1 MGNLPKGEEFLPKT
15 PLEELETLYTH
26 EKKAKPKI
34 RLLSAIH
41 RKKGASIDEIAA
53 ITNQNRRTV
62 HAILHRFQ
70 ERGVNGKDAI
80 KQTGRP
86 AFLTLQQRRSLVSQ
100 LERGPPQNRSGL
112 WSTKE
117 VQEYIKQQY
126 RVEYTSVHI
135 WELLK
140 ALGFTLQRPR
150 PRHHKEASAEE
161 IERFKKKLPGWHA
174 IIEEEGL

>member
-15 PLEELETLYTH
+15 PLKELENLYAH

-34 RLLSAIH
+34 RLLCAIH
-41 RKKGASIDEIAA
+41 RKNGASIDEIAA

-86 AFLTLQQRRSLVSQ
+86 AFLTLEQRRNLVRQ
-100 LERGPPQNRSGL
+100 LERGPPQKQNRPLVHKRSPRIYQKTLPSRIHLGACL
-112 WSTKE
+112 GTAQSVRVYHPKTQTK
-117 VQEYIKQQY
+117 
-126 RVEYTSVHI
+126 TS
-135 WELLK
+135 
-140 ALGFTLQRPR
+140 QRGQSR
-150 PRHHKEASAEE
+150 
-161 IERFKKKLPGWHA
+161 GD
-174 IIEEEGL
+174 